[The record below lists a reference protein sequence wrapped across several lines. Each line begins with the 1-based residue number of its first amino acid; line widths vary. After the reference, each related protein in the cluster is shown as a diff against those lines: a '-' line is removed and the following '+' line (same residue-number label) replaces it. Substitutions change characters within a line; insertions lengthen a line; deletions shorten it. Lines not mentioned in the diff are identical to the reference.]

1 MLFEKY
7 IIVPFGL
14 LKKGR
19 GKGFERHLPFQIQF
33 SSLIS
38 LCKDFFKTSCGDGET
53 LCVHYKKFVVYT
65 CKCANTSFGGTNH
78 YCFTC
83 LVLHVHCES
92 FFTKLSD
99 ANLLYLCD
107 VHVSLIVHLGL
118 FLMLVYGDVVDKP
131 FVLKSFLYDVV
142 CNTYVDTECDM
153 NIPKPV
159 PNNFYHDMV
168 SYLYEHATRC
178 IYPRTRVRISLSN
191 FYRCFVTLN
200 DVYPDCVP
208 KTARSMNKH
217 VDMFTRLEYFIISI
231 EIAKSCVSTCRICT
245 KSVRNFITLLN
256 IAM

>member
-1 MLFEKY
+1 M
-7 IIVPFGL
+7 
-14 LKKGR
+14 
-19 GKGFERHLPFQIQF
+19 
-33 SSLIS
+33 
-38 LCKDFFKTSCGDGET
+38 
-53 LCVHYKKFVVYT
+53 
-65 CKCANTSFGGTNH
+65 
-78 YCFTC
+78 
-83 LVLHVHCES
+83 
-92 FFTKLSD
+92 
-99 ANLLYLCD
+99 CD

-118 FLMLVYGDVVDKP
+118 FLMLVYGDVVHKP

-153 NIPKPV
+153 NIPKPI
-159 PNNFYHDMV
+159 PSNFYHDMV

-200 DVYPDCVP
+200 DVYPDRIRVCLEKEFGCVP

-217 VDMFTRLEYFIISI
+217 VDMFTRLEYFISSI

-245 KSVRNFITLLN
+245 KSVKNFVTLLN